1 MNTHHYTEK
10 HEVCMD
16 RMRLQM
22 YVHPSQSRH
31 DEKLSPKIPDTVILE
46 MASAHFYVTVEEVW

>member
-1 MNTHHYTEK
+1 
-10 HEVCMD
+10 MD